1 MTITEFLEARIA
13 EDEAVA
19 KAAQQGR
26 WYMAQNP
33 DYGFDEGIW
42 VETSDV
48 HEIVCM
54 RDAGWSILTN
64 DVIVTGEQVVPLGP
78 SKDWQDGPHIARHDP
93 SRVLAEC
100 AAKRA
105 IIRSY
110 RSCIAAE
117 DTTKDF
123 GPRLVTSGM
132 VKGLEVAIKLLASVY
147 ASHPD
152 YEQGWAL

>member
-1 MTITEFLEARIA
+1 MTITEFLLARIE
-13 EDEAVA
+13 EDEADI
-19 KAAQQGR
+19 R
-26 WYMAQNP
+26 SHFCEP
-33 DYGFDEGIW
+33 GFEVSG
-42 VETSDV
+42 
-48 HEIVCM
+48 
-54 RDAGWSILTN
+54 
-64 DVIVTGEQVVPLGP
+64 
-78 SKDWQDGPHIARHDP
+78 
-93 SRVLAEC
+93 LAEC

-123 GPRLVTSGM
+123 GPRLVTSGI